1 MILANE
7 LRIGNLVYL
16 NDDDII
22 ENQNVYEG
30 IAIHKITGED
40 VKMADFPNDDFNL
53 FYKAIPINEEW
64 IKKFNLLVIRENMW
78 RFDNYVIEY
87 FYKKIFVIKAI
98 SMTNQ
103 LIPIGKE
110 IKFVHEFQNI
120 VFALTQK
127 ELEYVG

>member
-1 MILANE
+1 VVE
-7 LRIGNLVYL
+7 
-16 NDDDII
+16 
-22 ENQNVYEG
+22 
-30 IAIHKITGED
+30 
-40 VKMADFPNDDFNL
+40 
-53 FYKAIPINEEW
+53 
-64 IKKFNLLVIRENMW
+64 IRENMW

-87 FYKKIFVIKAI
+87 FYEIFVIKAI